1 MAEPAG
7 YPTDW
12 FPKRNVRIN
21 VLIRRYFVTG
31 LLVILPI
38 AGTFFVLKLLLK
50 SLEGI
55 LGDLLKTYAGGH
67 YYPGLGIAV
76 LILGIFLVGLLTANV
91 LGHWIVSKYENL
103 FKRLPLVRS
112 IYSAIKSVVR
122 TVSSQGEENF
132 KGVVLVEFP
141 RPGSRVLGFVVNRTE
156 GEVGEKLEVPHLNL
170 FVPTSPNPTSGF
182 LMFVPETDVI
192 YLSVSVEEAMKTI
205 MSGGIYTAGSGE
217 EDTGVL
223 EGNGRSRRQK
233 ERAPEEPGASESET
247 GR

>member
-1 MAEPAG
+1 MILLFPSALRRGTHTEPSAT
-7 YPTDW
+7 P
-12 FPKRNVRIN
+12 NVRIN
-21 VLIRRYFVTG
+21 VLIRRYFFTG

-55 LGDLLKTYAGGH
+55 LGNLLKTHFGTH

-91 LGHWIVSKYENL
+91 LGHWFVTRYERL
-103 FKRLPLVRS
+103 LKRLPIVRS
-112 IYSAIKSVVR
+112 VYSAIKSVVR
-122 TVSSQGEENF
+122 TVSMQGEENF

-141 RPGSRVLGFVVNRTE
+141 RAGSRVIGFVVNRTE
-156 GEVGEKLEVPHLNL
+156 GEVGRQLSVPHLNL

-192 YLSVSVEEAMKTI
+192 YLSVTVEEAMKTI

-217 EDTGVL
+217 DDSGVL
-223 EGNGRSRRQK
+223 GNGK
-233 ERAPEEPGASESET
+233 TKKASSGSPKVEA
-247 GR
+247 GP